1 MPTNSRYVSPITAPP
16 FFPDRPWRVI
26 TPVLALAARLPTGC
40 APRSPRRGAGPSPAL
55 GAQVGEALSA
65 RRPKSTPRLSMG
77 GRRRHRVHRVSRC
90 TLLFTTVRGGTFS
103 GRPTGFLRSPR
114 HELDRKV
121 QGGWVR
127 PGTRTSTRT
136 GEAGYRGTETSSATT
151 PLRPTSSGH
160 QREMRP

>member
-121 QGGWVR
+121 QGGGWVQLIKLQALALGLALTLALIKWDR
-127 PGTRTSTRT
+127 LHLGGGACP
-136 GEAGYRGTETSSATT
+136 A
-151 PLRPTSSGH
+151 PLR
-160 QREMRP
+160 